1 MPLSV
6 KDVELLKIYI
16 DGVMRRAD
24 HHANEVEQI
33 ALALTGAIL
42 WKKDE
47 GKDIRVMEQ
56 AGDTKN
62 VLWVSINGRQYVFA
76 YNHGVKTIEMRVGNM
91 RGDVLHSFSNAT
103 PLATLHQVF
112 SQL

>member
-6 KDVELLKIYI
+6 TDVQILKTYV

-24 HHANEVEQI
+24 HHASEVEQI

-42 WKKDE
+42 WRKDD

-62 VLWVSINGRQYVFA
+62 VLWVTISGKQYAFA
-76 YNHGVKTIEMRVGNM
+76 YKHSAKTIEMRQDNM
-91 RGDVLHSFSNAT
+91 RGAVLHSFSNAM
-103 PLATLHQVF
+103 PLATLHQIF
-112 SQL
+112 AQL